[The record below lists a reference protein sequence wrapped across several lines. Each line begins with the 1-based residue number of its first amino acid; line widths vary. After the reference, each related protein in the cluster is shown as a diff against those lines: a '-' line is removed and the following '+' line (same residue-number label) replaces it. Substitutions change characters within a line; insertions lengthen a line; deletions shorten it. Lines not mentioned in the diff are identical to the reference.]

1 MVAGLLPGRIHFVRV
16 SRCIILTHRQNLW
29 SDDTSPIDEMIQKRL
44 DRREESC
51 LEDLEREL
59 AALDILEKDIAHVSD
74 RLDSLVAMLQG
85 R

>member
-1 MVAGLLPGRIHFVRV
+1 M
-16 SRCIILTHRQNLW
+16 THRQNLW